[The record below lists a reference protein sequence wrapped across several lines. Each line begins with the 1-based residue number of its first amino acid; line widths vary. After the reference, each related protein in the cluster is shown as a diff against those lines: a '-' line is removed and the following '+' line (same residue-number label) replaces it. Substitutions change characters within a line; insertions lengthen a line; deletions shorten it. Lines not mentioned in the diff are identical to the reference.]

1 MAASPSRAQA
11 VSRARYPLKGIDR
24 HAATPNTPEVY
35 EAAINRVD
43 RLLRRRSKFA
53 DLIMAGWGAKPFK
66 ELTESLA
73 VLDVALDLARYSR
86 LDRGDSSVTVLV
98 VGDGH
103 SPRTG
108 ALVAMETGWTVTSI
122 DPVLSINGAHPR
134 IARLTCIRAQLEDRP
149 DLRARLVLA
158 PHSHA
163 PPELTRRAAS
173 GGGQVVSMPCC
184 VPWPLHA
191 GVETRACVA
200 RDRTIYIEMVP

>member
-1 MAASPSRAQA
+1 M
-11 VSRARYPLKGIDR
+11 KGIDR
-24 HAATPNTPEVY
+24 HAATPNTADVY

-53 DLIMAGWGAKPFK
+53 ELIMAGWGAKPFK

-86 LDRGDSSVTVLV
+86 LERGDPSVTVL

-122 DPVLSINGAHPR
+122 DPVLSVDGPHPK
-134 IARLTCIRAQLEDRP
+134 IARLTCIRARLEDRP
-149 DLRARLVLA
+149 DLCARLVLA

-173 GGGQVVSMPCC
+173 GGQVVSMPCC

-191 GVETRACVA
+191 GVETRISKACVA
-200 RDRTIYIEMVP
+200 RDRTVYIERVP